1 MEQIFPKDETEKEA
15 KKEVE
20 KEIKLPF
27 EDASSDDIDSDTDMI
42 SADEFYENRIR
53 NESIVRVH
61 LLELAKRLT
70 KKAIK
75 NSYDNEVAYDTIGDM
90 KKIRVVVTL
99 CQYGHFYEDED
110 LSSYGEYDIW
120 YNLISNGM
128 FPIKEFKEW
137 LQSFGWQ
144 LDCHSDDCRKD
155 EIWLDLVSRPFI

>member
-1 MEQIFPKDETEKEA
+1 MKQIFPNEETKKEKE
-15 KKEVE
+15 VS

-27 EDASSDDIDSDTDMI
+27 EDVPSEDIDSDADMI

-61 LLELAKRLT
+61 LLGLAKRLT
-70 KKAIK
+70 KQALK

-137 LQSFGWQ
+137 LQSFRWQ

-155 EIWLDLVSRPFI
+155 EIWLDVVSKPFI

>member
-1 MEQIFPKDETEKEA
+1 MRQIFPNEETKKEKE
-15 KKEVE
+15 VS

-27 EDASSDDIDSDTDMI
+27 EDAPSDDIDSDMI
-42 SADEFYENRIR
+42 SADEFYENRIW
-53 NESIVRVH
+53 NESIVKGH

-70 KKAIK
+70 KKALK
-75 NSYDNEVAYDTIGDM
+75 NSYDNEVAYDIIVDM
-90 KKIRVVVTL
+90 KKIRVIVTL

-137 LQSFGWQ
+137 LQSFSWQ

-155 EIWLDLVSRPFI
+155 EIWLDLVSGPFI